1 LNALIAE
8 AAARTFVGFDVFHT
22 RITEGLRSDFARDVI
37 LLLLRRSSMAFHLAV
52 GCDAVVVR
60 VVGRRRGKLGLV
72 DRRFDV

>member
-1 LNALIAE
+1 
-8 AAARTFVGFDVFHT
+8 
-22 RITEGLRSDFARDVI
+22 
-37 LLLLRRSSMAFHLAV
+37 MAFHLAV